1 MFNHLICV
9 GEVGAAAA
17 VVVLGRDEPE
27 PERDGVD
34 RQADD
39 QPEADGLDEEPVP
52 AVTAHHLL
60 EAVGHHRVRAG
71 PRTNAPRL
79 IRSASEHERYV

>member
-71 PRTNAPRL
+71 PRTHAPRL
-79 IRSASEHERYV
+79 IRTAIEHDRYV